1 MNEVKSFVRGGLED
15 LSVSRTTFSWGVPV
29 PGDPDHVMYVWFDA
43 LFSYLTPL
51 LATPERRA
59 FWPANVHLVGKD
71 ILRFHAVYWPA
82 FLLSAGMSEDELPRQ
97 IFAHGFLTF
106 GGQKMSKSLRN
117 TVKPVALAEAFGV
130 DTLRYYLMR
139 AIAFGQDGDFNVKDL
154 VLRYNSDL
162 GNALGNLANRVLKQC
177 EKLDQ
182 WGALPRGKPDEL
194 DVGLDRE
201 LVIGARAAAEA
212 FDAVAPHRALEAI
225 WQVVAAANQYI
236 DRAAPWAAVKR
247 GDLGRVATILTT
259 ALEVLEAISVMIWP
273 VLPDSADAL
282 RNQLGLAKVT
292 PTVDRDLWPMVRPS
306 RGMADKLGAPAPIFP
321 RIDADKE
328 QELLA
333 RLGMLEQGPQSAL
346 VPASTSVP
354 ETGSPSAASYEDFAK
369 LDLRVGTVVEAERV
383 PGKDK
388 LLALRVDVGEG
399 APRSIVAGLA
409 QSFRPEEL
417 LGTKVV
423 VIANLE
429 PRKFGKNLV
438 SHGMLLATG
447 PSDALRLV
455 TVGEGAPAGAKVK

>member
-1 MNEVKSFVRGGLED
+1 
-15 LSVSRTTFSWGVPV
+15 
-29 PGDPDHVMYVWFDA
+29 
-43 LFSYLTPL
+43 
-51 LATPERRA
+51 
-59 FWPANVHLVGKD
+59 
-71 ILRFHAVYWPA
+71 
-82 FLLSAGMSEDELPRQ
+82 
-97 IFAHGFLTF
+97 
-106 GGQKMSKSLRN
+106 
-117 TVKPVALAEAFGV
+117 
-130 DTLRYYLMR
+130 
-139 AIAFGQDGDFNVKDL
+139 
-154 VLRYNSDL
+154 
-162 GNALGNLANRVLKQC
+162 
-177 EKLDQ
+177 
-182 WGALPRGKPDEL
+182 
-194 DVGLDRE
+194 
-201 LVIGARAAAEA
+201 
-212 FDAVAPHRALEAI
+212 
-225 WQVVAAANQYI
+225 
-236 DRAAPWAAVKR
+236 
-247 GDLGRVATILTT
+247 
-259 ALEVLEAISVMIWP
+259 
-273 VLPDSADAL
+273 
-282 RNQLGLAKVT
+282 
-292 PTVDRDLWPMVRPS
+292 
-306 RGMADKLGAPAPIFP
+306 MADKLGAPAPIFP